1 MNIDQRIEKKYK
13 KTECVKMKQHCDTD
27 TDNIL
32 MEDWCD
38 IEPKN
43 YVRKGLVNPQQCFAL
58 HHLITWMETGLN
70 TTGEIKDPTT
80 NVVMDNE
87 TVIELCGRHVYNGND
102 LPAVLGAYVMDLIP
116 PEDQDE
122 EDVEQAVE
130 QNARL
135 QRIGRIYEILS
146 NYVDSEDFEEY
157 SDFFMNITQDLAD
170 VNSQIPYD
178 RIMNILRDY
187 LDLSDIEEDKST
199 EDLEQLIH
207 NISLELY

>member
-43 YVRKGLVNPQQCFAL
+43 YVRKGTVNPQQCFAL

-87 TVIELCGRHVYNGND
+87 TVIQLCGRHVHNGND
-102 LPAVLGAYVMDLIP
+102 LPDVLGAHVMALIP
-116 PEDQDE
+116 PEDEDDDEWIQRVERISLILNNSFEIE
-122 EDVEQAVE
+122 EDEVEEFRILAKNLAHVNPQT
-130 QNARL
+130 AR
-135 QRIGRIYEILS
+135 RGIIK
-146 NYVDSEDFEEY
+146 
-157 SDFFMNITQDLAD
+157 
-170 VNSQIPYD
+170 
-178 RIMNILRDY
+178 ILRDH
-187 LDLSDIEEDKST
+187 LKADIVDINMTDIEP
-199 EDLEQLIH
+199 LISQ
-207 NISLELY
+207 IIDELY